1 MMSKGTLAA
10 SPHFSKRRVEFY
22 PDYSVEFSNQLNSY
36 RASATSFISLT
47 WWTRPFVSPVLYT
60 GQWTYSVKT
69 ILKYSCVPSVDIIN
83 PSVSKYGSLDDN
95 FLDLQDHEYVYP
107 NRTILS
113 TCSQNIGVYI
123 AGFVAFTLKNSLT
136 CETCIMD
143 TWYDADSNSR
153 TLYSGKIEKK
163 KKRNGVYHYIVA
175 YWKPDEDAEDTPMTK
190 FELGADLISGNSM
203 YCNC

>member
-136 CETCIMD
+136 CETCQGTKVGGLRAGIMKD
-143 TWYDADSNSR
+143 FTS
-153 TLYSGKIEKK
+153 TTG
-163 KKRNGVYHYIVA
+163 IV
-175 YWKPDEDAEDTPMTK
+175 
-190 FELGADLISGNSM
+190 ELQILGLLGEAA
-203 YCNC
+203 